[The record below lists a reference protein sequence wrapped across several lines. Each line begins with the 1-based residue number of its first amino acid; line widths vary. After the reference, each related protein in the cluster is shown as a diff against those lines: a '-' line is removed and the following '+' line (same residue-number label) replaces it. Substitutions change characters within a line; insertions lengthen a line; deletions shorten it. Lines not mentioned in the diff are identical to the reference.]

1 MIGHFAIAIDG
12 PSGAGKSTA
21 ARRVAREVGAIYLDT
36 GAMYR
41 AMGLY
46 MLRAGVDPTDAAA
59 VAQRAHEPLIEVK
72 YLGGEQRVLLGGED
86 VSDAIRQNEVSL
98 AASAVSAV
106 PEVRRILVARQ
117 REIAK
122 DVPVVMDGRD
132 IGTKVLPDADVK
144 VFLTASVAVRARR
157 RWLELQAKGQDVPLD
172 QLEREIA
179 QRDHNDSTRAASPL
193 RKADDAVQIDSSD
206 MTLDEVVEKI
216 VALARAAGEG
226 KS

>member
-46 MLRAGVDPTDAAA
+46 MLRAGVDPTDAVT

-226 KS
+226 LS

>member
-46 MLRAGVDPTDAAA
+46 MLRAGVDPTDAAT